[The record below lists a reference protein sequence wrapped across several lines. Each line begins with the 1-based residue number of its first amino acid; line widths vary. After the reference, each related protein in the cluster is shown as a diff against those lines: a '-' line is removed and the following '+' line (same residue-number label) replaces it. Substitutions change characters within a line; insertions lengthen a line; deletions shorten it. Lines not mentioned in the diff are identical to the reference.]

1 MAVITYRE
9 ALNHALREEMER
21 DDRVFLI
28 GEEVG
33 VYGGAYK
40 VSQGLLEKFGERRVV
55 DTPICESGFTG
66 VGIGAAM
73 VGLRPVVE
81 MMTFNFA
88 LVALDQIVNHAAK
101 LLYMSG
107 GQFPIPMVIRE
118 EGLYGVTTE
127 VKPANYVVVFEV
139 IGEPGAESDPVTLGQ
154 LGVDFSDQPGTTE
167 PEETPISA
175 STRQWLWLGVALGAA
190 SLSALAFWVLG
201 GRDGREIEVDEVVE
215 ADAEADAVEAAVVAE
230 EPGSAP

>member
-1 MAVITYRE
+1 MPAVRFCSACGYELHHPLERQRDPSHPYHRRDFQYWPNTYRNIVAVE
-9 ALNHALREEMER
+9 KVDPLTVRITIER
-21 DDRVFLI
+21 PYAPLLANMAMFPVSIVSPTAVATYGDELEHHPVGTGPFVFERWDR
-28 GEEVG
+28 
-33 VYGGAYK
+33 
-40 VSQGLLEKFGERRVV
+40 GERVV
-55 DTPICESGFTG
+55 
-66 VGIGAAM
+66 
-73 VGLRPVVE
+73 LRRNPHYWRPE
-81 MMTFNFA
+81 RA
-88 LVALDQIVNHAAK
+88 PELD
-101 LLYMSG
+101 
-107 GQFPIPMVIRE
+107 R
-118 EGLYGVTTE
+118 
-127 VKPANYVVVFEV
+127 VVFEV

-154 LGVDFSDQPGTTE
+154 LGVDFSNQPGTTE